1 MKRYAYYL
9 NGTEY
14 TLEPNGPIIG
24 HVACATEEQAR
35 AMVEYMHVLNPI
47 ILEEPDELSDN
58 G

>member
-1 MKRYAYYL
+1 MKKFAYYL
-9 NGTEY
+9 NVTEY

>member
-1 MKRYAYYL
+1 MKKFAYYL

-47 ILEEPDELSDN
+47 TLEEPDELQN
-58 G
+58 NE